1 MKYFI
6 RYIMC
11 VIALNCCIEQAFSQ
25 NGKWREEHK
34 VKKKETIYSICRTYE
49 ITIDELKT
57 ANPQMANPDFQLKKG
72 DVLYIPYS
80 TQKTLS
86 GPAKSVIPSEVKM
99 TQAIKADRDVR
110 KRPIRLGVMLPLHN
124 VNGDGRRML
133 EYYRGV
139 LMACDSL
146 KLLGIST
153 DIYAWNLAEDSNV
166 SDVLADPN
174 AASCDLIIGP
184 LYSKQVPELSKFV
197 EKNDIRLLIPFS
209 INAPDLYTNHNIFQV
224 YQSPNALNDATA
236 RRFCDW
242 FKDYHPVIIDC
253 GDTTSTKG
261 AFTAPL
267 RRMLE
272 QRGVKY
278 SITNL
283 KNSSNSAFL
292 KSFDVNKKNVVVL
305 NTGRSPELNATFGR
319 LSAVS
324 TANPDIHIAV
334 FGYTEWMMYASH
346 QLENFHKYN
355 VYLPAPFFTN
365 TLSAAT
371 ERLQQKYRWN
381 FHQDMMNSL
390 PRFALT
396 GFDHAYFF
404 LQGLHQY
411 GKTFDGA
418 AGRLNHTPVQ
428 TPLKFERVGN
438 GGLQNRAYMFVHYMP
453 EHKIEA
459 VNY

>member
-1 MKYFI
+1 MFALTC
-6 RYIMC
+6 C
-11 VIALNCCIEQAFSQ
+11 VGQVFSQ

-34 VKKKETIYSICRTYE
+34 VKKKETIYSICRNYE
-49 ITIDELKT
+49 ITIEELKA

-72 DVLYIPYS
+72 DILYIPYS
-80 TQKTLS
+80 THKTLS
-86 GPAKSVIPSEVKM
+86 ESAQNVAAVEVAKSQES
-99 TQAIKADRDVR
+99 KASRDVR
-110 KRPIRLGVMLPLHN
+110 KRAIRLGVMLPLHN

-146 KLLGIST
+146 KQLGIST
-153 DIYAWNLAEDSNV
+153 DVYAWNLAEDGNV
-166 SDVLADPN
+166 SSVLADPN
-174 AASCDLIIGP
+174 AARCDLIIGP

-197 EKNDIRLLIPFS
+197 EKNDILLLIPFS
-209 INAPDLYTNHNIFQV
+209 INAPDLYTNRNIFQI

-253 GDTTSTKG
+253 CDTTSTKG
-261 AFTAPL
+261 AFTSAL
-267 RRMLE
+267 RRSLE
-272 QRGVKY
+272 QRGIKY

-283 KNSSNSAFL
+283 KHSSDAYFMQ
-292 KSFDVNKKNVVVL
+292 SFDVNKKNVVVL
-305 NTGRSPELNATFGR
+305 NTARSPELNATFGR

-324 TANPDIHIAV
+324 SANPDIHIAL

-346 QLENFHKYN
+346 QQENFFRYN

-365 TLSAAT
+365 TLSTAT
-371 ERLQQKYRWN
+371 ERLEQKYRWN
-381 FHQDMMNSL
+381 FHQNMMSSL

-418 AGRLNHTPVQ
+418 AGRLNITPVQ
-428 TPLKFERVGN
+428 TPLKFERIGN
-438 GGLQNRAYMFVHYMP
+438 GGLQNRAYLFVHYMP

-459 VNY
+459 LNY